1 MSHIGDN
8 NGYKKNA
15 ELCNRNLNNKHMAK
29 DAEIEQVL
37 LLSKEMAEKKA
48 EITLLSEERSWET
61 SEEKKQRA
69 HSV

>member
-1 MSHIGDN
+1 
-8 NGYKKNA
+8 
-15 ELCNRNLNNKHMAK
+15 MAK

-37 LLSKEMAEKKA
+37 LLSKEMAEKEA